1 MLYNSTRDNNA
12 VVSSSEAIASGI
24 SKEGGLFVPQS
35 VPALSAEDFANM
47 KALDYVGR
55 ANYVFRN
62 FLTDFTEEELKYCT
76 EGAYLGSF
84 DEDRPAPL
92 KALNEKVN
100 ILELWHGPTCAF
112 KDLALQILPYL
123 LTTSAKKVGGGKK
136 TVILVA
142 TSGDTGKA
150 ALEGFKDV

>member
-12 VVSSSEAIASGI
+12 VVESCEAIAHGI

-35 VPALSAEDFANM
+35 VPVFTAEDFKKLKEM
-47 KALDYVGR
+47 SYVER
-55 ANYVFRN
+55 AQYVFRP
-62 FLTDFTEEELKYCT
+62 FLTDFTEDELKYCA

-84 DEDRPAPL
+84 DNDLPAPL
-92 KALNEKVN
+92 KALDDKVN

-123 LTTSAKKVGGGKK
+123 LTTSSKKVG
-136 TVILVA
+136 
-142 TSGDTGKA
+142 D
-150 ALEGFKDV
+150 